1 MTEARALETRGDG
14 AEPNRRAQASKL
26 DPGLYVVATPIG
38 NLGDLSPRA
47 KDVLAAADV
56 VACEDTRVTGFL
68 LHRLEARR
76 SLVVYNDHNAP
87 EVRPRLLAELAAG
100 RSVALVSDAG
110 TPCIADPGF
119 KLVREAAAAGQA
131 VRAVPG
137 PSAVMAALSVA
148 GLPTDR
154 FMFAGFLPPRRTA
167 RRAALSELAAVPAT
181 LVLLEAP
188 SRLAACLADAAEILG
203 PREAAIAREL
213 TKLFE
218 EVRRGDLAALAS
230 AAAEAGPPKGEI
242 VLVIAPP
249 DRQAAREALDDEE
262 VDAALVEA
270 ARTQRPRAA
279 AAAVAATTGLPVN
292 QLYERLT
299 RLRAARGDE

>member
-1 MTEARALETRGDG
+1 MTEARALDTRGDG
-14 AEPNRRAQASKL
+14 GEPNRRVPASKL

-47 KDVLAAADV
+47 GEVLAAADI

-68 LHRLEARR
+68 LHRLGARR

-87 EVRPRLLAELAAG
+87 EVRPRLLAELTAG

-119 KLVREAAAAGQA
+119 KLVREAAAAGLP

-154 FMFAGFLPPRRTA
+154 FMFAGFLPPRRAA
-167 RRAALSELAAVPAT
+167 RRAALTELVAVPAT

-188 SRLAACLADAAEILG
+188 SRLAACLADAAEVLG

-218 EVRRGDLAALAS
+218 EVRRGDLATLAA
-230 AAAEAGPPKGEI
+230 AAAETGPPKGEI

-249 DRQAAREALDDEE
+249 DRQAALEALDDEE